1 MGTNENLCMRKCGPA
16 VRVIHPSRTHEAR
29 DGVGLV
35 LQNNDETS
43 IKGNLLFC
51 FMNVFHVRDKAFP
64 VGFAFQRE
72 SAALLPW
79 IDGGMLQ
86 TLIKQR

>member
-1 MGTNENLCMRKCGPA
+1 MHEEVWAGGGSD
-16 VRVIHPSRTHEAR
+16 PSLTRAHKAR
-29 DGVGLV
+29 DGVVLV
-35 LQNNDETS
+35 RQNNDETY
-43 IKGNLLFC
+43 IKGNVLFC

-79 IDGGMLQ
+79 IDGGMLPV
-86 TLIKQR
+86 LIKQC